1 MKDNLR
7 EIFLENI
14 DSTNLW
20 AKTNIEELE
29 DKTIVFAGA
38 QTQGRGRLQRKWV
51 DLGKGNLFMSIVL
64 KPDKNYEHYAN
75 LTQYLSVTLCK
86 TLEEYGIKPEINVTL
101 CKTLEEYGI
110 KPEIKW
116 PNDVLVNGK
125 KIAGILAETSVKG
138 TKFKG
143 LVLGIG
149 VNLNAQEKDFSKID
163 KKVTSLNLEVGETI
177 DMVEF
182 KNKLVTSFFKDYNQF
197 LEEGFKFIKRDYLA
211 LANFLD
217 KELCVALIN
226 ETKTGVASGITDK
239 GELMIKA
246 NLFLQITGMNLF

>member
-1 MKDNLR
+1 MR

-64 KPDKNYEHYAN
+64 KPDENYEHCAN
-75 LTQYLSVTLCK
+75 LTQYFS
-86 TLEEYGIKPEINVTL
+86 VTL

-116 PNDVLVNGK
+116 PNDVLIKGK
-125 KIAGILAETSVKG
+125 KIAGILAETCVKG

-163 KKVTSLNLEVGETI
+163 KKVTSLNLEIGGTI

-239 GELMIKA
+239 GELILT
-246 NLFLQITGMNLF
+246 NNGNEFILNIGDIL

>member
-86 TLEEYGIKPEINVTL
+86 TLEEYGIKPEI
-101 CKTLEEYGI
+101 
-110 KPEIKW
+110 KW

-182 KNKLVTSFFKDYNQF
+182 KNKLVTNFFKDYNQF

-211 LANFLD
+211 LTNFLD

-239 GELMIKA
+239 GELILT
-246 NLFLQITGMNLF
+246 NNGNEFILNIGDIL

>member
-1 MKDNLR
+1 MGHFTHNFLPLTN
-7 EIFLENI
+7 FLENI

-75 LTQYLSVTLCK
+75 LTQYLS
-86 TLEEYGIKPEINVTL
+86 VTL

-182 KNKLVTSFFKDYNQF
+182 KNKLVTNFFKDYNQF

-239 GELMIKA
+239 GELILT
-246 NLFLQITGMNLF
+246 NNGNEFILNIGDIL

>member
-75 LTQYLSVTLCK
+75 LTQYLS
-86 TLEEYGIKPEINVTL
+86 VTL

-239 GELMIKA
+239 GELILT
-246 NLFLQITGMNLF
+246 NNGNEFILNIGDIL

>member
-75 LTQYLSVTLCK
+75 LTQYFS
-86 TLEEYGIKPEINVTL
+86 VTL

-239 GELMIKA
+239 GELILT
-246 NLFLQITGMNLF
+246 NNGNEFILNIGDIL

>member
-29 DKTIVFAGA
+29 DRTIVFAGA

-75 LTQYLSVTLCK
+75 LTQYLS
-86 TLEEYGIKPEINVTL
+86 VTL

-239 GELMIKA
+239 GELILT
-246 NLFLQITGMNLF
+246 NNGNEFILNIGDIL

>member
-86 TLEEYGIKPEINVTL
+86 TLEEYGIKPEI
-101 CKTLEEYGI
+101 
-110 KPEIKW
+110 KW
-116 PNDVLVNGK
+116 PNDVLIKGK

-149 VNLNAQEKDFSKID
+149 VNLNADEKDFSKID

-239 GELMIKA
+239 GELILT
-246 NLFLQITGMNLF
+246 NNGNEFILNIGDIL

>member
-86 TLEEYGIKPEINVTL
+86 TLEEYGIKPEI
-101 CKTLEEYGI
+101 
-110 KPEIKW
+110 KW

-149 VNLNAQEKDFSKID
+149 VNLNADEKDFSKID

-239 GELMIKA
+239 GELILT
-246 NLFLQITGMNLF
+246 NNGNEFILNIGDIL

>member
-86 TLEEYGIKPEINVTL
+86 TLEEYGIKPEI
-101 CKTLEEYGI
+101 
-110 KPEIKW
+110 KW

-182 KNKLVTSFFKDYNQF
+182 KNKLVTNFFKDYNQF

-239 GELMIKA
+239 GELILT
-246 NLFLQITGMNLF
+246 NNGNEFILNIGDIL

>member
-64 KPDKNYEHYAN
+64 KPDGNYEHYAN
-75 LTQYLSVTLCK
+75 LTQYLS
-86 TLEEYGIKPEINVTL
+86 VTL

-239 GELMIKA
+239 GELILT
-246 NLFLQITGMNLF
+246 NNGNEFILNIGDIL

>member
-7 EIFLENI
+7 EIFFENI

-64 KPDKNYEHYAN
+64 KPGENYQHYAN
-75 LTQYLSVTLCK
+75 LTQYLS
-86 TLEEYGIKPEINVTL
+86 VTL

-143 LVLGIG
+143 LVLGVG

-163 KKVTSLNLEVGETI
+163 KKVTSLNLEVGKTI
-177 DMVEF
+177 DMIGF
-182 KNKLVTSFFKDYNQF
+182 KDKLVTNFFKDYNQF
-197 LEEGFKFIKRDYLA
+197 LEAGFEFIKKDYIA
-211 LANFLD
+211 YANFLD

-226 ETKTGVASGITDK
+226 ETKTGIASGITDK
-239 GELMIKA
+239 GELILT
-246 NLFLQITGMNLF
+246 NNGNEFILNIGDIL

>member
-75 LTQYLSVTLCK
+75 LTQYLS
-86 TLEEYGIKPEINVTL
+86 VTL

-211 LANFLD
+211 LANFLY

-239 GELMIKA
+239 GELILT
-246 NLFLQITGMNLF
+246 NNGNEFILNIGDIL

>member
-75 LTQYLSVTLCK
+75 LTQYLS
-86 TLEEYGIKPEINVTL
+86 VTL

-239 GELMIKA
+239 GELILS
-246 NLFLQITGMNLF
+246 NNGNEFILNIGDIL

>member
-75 LTQYLSVTLCK
+75 LTQYLS
-86 TLEEYGIKPEINVTL
+86 VTL

-211 LANFLD
+211 RANFLD

-226 ETKTGVASGITDK
+226 ETKTGVAAGITDK
-239 GELMIKA
+239 GELILT
-246 NLFLQITGMNLF
+246 NNGNEFILNIGDIL

>member
-75 LTQYLSVTLCK
+75 LTQYLS
-86 TLEEYGIKPEINVTL
+86 VTL

-211 LANFLD
+211 RANFLD

-239 GELMIKA
+239 GELILT
-246 NLFLQITGMNLF
+246 NNGNEFILNIGDIL

>member
-1 MKDNLR
+1 MKDKLR

-75 LTQYLSVTLCK
+75 LTQYLS
-86 TLEEYGIKPEINVTL
+86 VTL

-239 GELMIKA
+239 GELILT
-246 NLFLQITGMNLF
+246 NNGNEFILNIGDIL

>member
-64 KPDKNYEHYAN
+64 RPDKNYEHYAN
-75 LTQYLSVTLCK
+75 LTQYLS
-86 TLEEYGIKPEINVTL
+86 VTL

-239 GELMIKA
+239 GELILT
-246 NLFLQITGMNLF
+246 NNGNEFILNIGDIL

>member
-29 DKTIVFAGA
+29 AKTIVFAGA

-75 LTQYLSVTLCK
+75 LTQYLS
-86 TLEEYGIKPEINVTL
+86 VTL

-239 GELMIKA
+239 GELILT
-246 NLFLQITGMNLF
+246 NNGNGFILNIGDIL

>member
-75 LTQYLSVTLCK
+75 LTQYLS
-86 TLEEYGIKPEINVTL
+86 VTL

-226 ETKTGVASGITDK
+226 ETKTGVASGITYK
-239 GELMIKA
+239 GELILT
-246 NLFLQITGMNLF
+246 NNGNEFILNIGDIL

>member
-75 LTQYLSVTLCK
+75 LTQYLS
-86 TLEEYGIKPEINVTL
+86 VTL

-197 LEEGFKFIKRDYLA
+197 LEVGFKFIKRDYLA

-239 GELMIKA
+239 GELILT
-246 NLFLQITGMNLF
+246 NNGNEFILNIGDIL

>member
-86 TLEEYGIKPEINVTL
+86 TLEEYGIKPEI
-101 CKTLEEYGI
+101 
-110 KPEIKW
+110 KW

-125 KIAGILAETSVKG
+125 KIAGILAESSVKG

-239 GELMIKA
+239 GELILT
-246 NLFLQITGMNLF
+246 NNGNEFILNIGDIL

>member
-20 AKTNIEELE
+20 AKTNIEELA

-75 LTQYLSVTLCK
+75 LTQYLS
-86 TLEEYGIKPEINVTL
+86 VTL

-239 GELMIKA
+239 GELILT
-246 NLFLQITGMNLF
+246 NNGNEFILNIGDIL

>member
-75 LTQYLSVTLCK
+75 LTQYLS
-86 TLEEYGIKPEINVTL
+86 VTL

-239 GELMIKA
+239 GELILI
-246 NLFLQITGMNLF
+246 NNGNEFILNIGDIL